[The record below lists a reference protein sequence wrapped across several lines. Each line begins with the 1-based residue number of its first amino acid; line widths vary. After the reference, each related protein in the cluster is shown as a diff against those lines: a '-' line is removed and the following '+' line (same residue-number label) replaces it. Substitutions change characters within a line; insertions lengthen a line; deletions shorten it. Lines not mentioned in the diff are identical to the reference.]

1 MKKRT
6 YLYIPL
12 ILLFILSMTA
22 LVQHGNRVF
31 LMLSRTI
38 NQSGS
43 VRVPFEIQR
52 GKIVYVLPEASEAG
66 IQVGD
71 TLAAV
76 NGKTFDDGMLFYEEL
91 GRSRV
96 GEKVNYTVK
105 RSGEDGAIVRHEA
118 AVTGQPMNQT
128 FRQWFPD
135 FLISFIFLL
144 LLPVASFLLGFYVA
158 FMRPRDPLAWILL
171 FLMLGIGSIALEGGR
186 QNSLPKVFQ
195 ESAINLLGIWMI
207 LFGIYFPERLHY
219 DRRFPFVKWLLIVPL
234 AVIGGFNLFEQ
245 IGRFFGWRWLWE
257 SIDNLTKPFDRF
269 SVIFTMLGIGLFL
282 ASMAIKSSTL

>member
-43 VRVPFEIQR
+43 IRVPFEIQK
-52 GKIVYVLPEASEAG
+52 GKIVYVLPEASDAG

-76 NGKTFDDGMLFYEEL
+76 NGRTFDDEMLFFQEL
-91 GRSRV
+91 GKSRV

-105 RSGEDGAIVRHEA
+105 RTSETGETIRHEA
-118 AVTGQPMNQT
+118 AVTGQPMTQT
-128 FRQWFPD
+128 C
-135 FLISFIFLL
+135 
-144 LLPVASFLLGFYVA
+144 
-158 FMRPRDPLAWILL
+158 
-171 FLMLGIGSIALEGGR
+171 
-186 QNSLPKVFQ
+186 
-195 ESAINLLGIWMI
+195 
-207 LFGIYFPERLHY
+207 
-219 DRRFPFVKWLLIVPL
+219 
-234 AVIGGFNLFEQ
+234 
-245 IGRFFGWRWLWE
+245 
-257 SIDNLTKPFDRF
+257 
-269 SVIFTMLGIGLFL
+269 
-282 ASMAIKSSTL
+282 